1 MPWLAPPPKLCSL
14 CNGKVYPVE
23 ELYVDTVLYHR
34 NCFRC
39 QVRARAS
46 RSRLRSRACAFRR
59 ITRGV
64 VSWAPERHLLTRS
77 LVADVHQGP
86 RPNVTEL
93 GARAAEPA
101 RATPLRSNAPRAS
114 ATAALSRR
122 LAAAT
127 AARQRPA
134 VPPRAR
140 APAALRSFADTSAT
154 PPPRALGPLARPH
167 ASSPR

>member
-46 RSRLRSRACAFRR
+46 RSRLRLRGCAFRR

-64 VSWAPERHLLTRS
+64 AFLAAERHLLTRS
-77 LVADVHQGP
+77 RATDVHQGP

-93 GARAAEPA
+93 GATRLLPA

-114 ATAALSRR
+114 ATAAPSRR
-122 LAAAT
+122 LAAAP

-140 APAALRSFADTSAT
+140 SSC
-154 PPPRALGPLARPH
+154 LAFVRRH
-167 ASSPR
+167 